1 MAVAL
6 RAPQTLRY
14 HRSQWDSST
23 HKPELPIFTSSSMYW
38 ARWPFCLKTRNE
50 WIFLQTRLRL
60 FSPEFF
66 CVVIP
71 NTLRQSLAVL
81 QAALEDVKLL
91 IQQNCLAGTQ
101 QLKWSWKPL
110 YHLFHDSGHESD
122 LNKKKA
128 VACRPHATRKTP
140 ISAGASPLKLG
151 KVLTTL
157 HQYSCT
163 VPHRNGIQRGPD
175 HRLTGFTIHCPPP
188 HQAESERILTVKEI
202 GFQCKRRTLERRG
215 TWKGPWPPP
224 GGKMVSLLFCEGQVA
239 HRDKLPVPFK
249 EGSSKAVVLKI

>member
-188 HQAESERILTVKEI
+188 PPSRI
-202 GFQCKRRTLERRG
+202 RTNTDCQG
-215 TWKGPWPPP
+215 NW
-224 GGKMVSLLFCEGQVA
+224 
-239 HRDKLPVPFK
+239 VPM
-249 EGSSKAVVLKI
+249 